1 VELQMNKEVVKL
13 KMNRGECE
21 NNLCQIALENL
32 GGIPE

>member
-1 VELQMNKEVVKL
+1 MNKEVVKL

-21 NNLCQIALENL
+21 KTVCQIVLENL